1 MFTPDSHGVRSS
13 PSQSQVYHVN
23 KPAMSAPHHPQ
34 VRSLLV
40 RAARGVLPALVLA
53 LGSACLADTEVS
65 TPDGRRV
72 LLKDDGTWRYV
83 DAKDKAAPPAKPK
96 QEGEAVLTLQQKIE
110 RGAHC
115 RVAIQIVN
123 NLPYEIRNIIPYL
136 SAYRASGAMHETVS
150 IAFHSVRPG
159 DTMTQAVDFSRIT
172 CSEIA
177 RVQVTGGDRCDM
189 GELHRFS
196 EANGQCLARVRVA
209 PSELARFDK

>member
-1 MFTPDSHGVRSS
+1 MSTTRNPHVLSLAVRT
-13 PSQSQVYHVN
+13 
-23 KPAMSAPHHPQ
+23 
-34 VRSLLV
+34 
-40 RAARGVLPALVLA
+40 ARVVLPALALA
-53 LGSACLADTEVS
+53 LAGACLADTELA

-96 QEGEAVLTLQQKIE
+96 QEGEAVLVLQQKIE

-115 RVAIQIVN
+115 RVAVQIVN

-159 DTMTQAVDFSRIT
+159 DSMTQAVDFSRIT
-172 CSEIA
+172 CTEIA

-209 PSELARFDK
+209 PSELAKFDK

>member
-1 MFTPDSHGVRSS
+1 MSTTRNPHVLSRAVRT
-13 PSQSQVYHVN
+13 
-23 KPAMSAPHHPQ
+23 
-34 VRSLLV
+34 
-40 RAARGVLPALVLA
+40 ARVVVPALALA
-53 LGSACLADTEVS
+53 LSGACLADTELA

-96 QEGEAVLTLQQKIE
+96 QEGEAVLVLQQKIE

-115 RVAIQIVN
+115 RVAVQIVN

-159 DTMTQAVDFSRIT
+159 DSMTQAVDFSRIT
-172 CSEIA
+172 CTEIA

-209 PSELARFDK
+209 PSELAKFDK

>member
-1 MFTPDSHGVRSS
+1 MSTLSN
-13 PSQSQVYHVN
+13 QS
-23 KPAMSAPHHPQ
+23 A
-34 VRSLLV
+34 RSLLV
-40 RAARGVLPALVLA
+40 RAAALLVPVLALA
-53 LGSACLADTEVS
+53 LGSACLADTELA

-83 DAKDKAAPPAKPK
+83 DAKDKAAPPARDKP
-96 QEGEAVLTLQQKIE
+96 EGEAVLVLQQKIE

-115 RVAIQIVN
+115 RVAVQIVN

-159 DTMTQAVDFSRIT
+159 DKMAQTVDFSRIT
-172 CSEIA
+172 CAEIT